1 MTYRSCT
8 VVFIA
13 LVLGAG
19 PALAW
24 QNWYRY
30 ENDSFVVYSDASTR
44 QVRNAVEHLELFRA
58 AVTQVANIAV
68 PADAPKVT
76 LVIVDSHARFHRI
89 IGSQYLS
96 GATFDIDGIPHIVAA
111 SGAKTRRMEES
122 LRHAYAHILL
132 AYKNYPYPP
141 WFDEGFAELV
151 TQTTFRNRNTT
162 FSLGEPSGR
171 RIWDKSMRPW
181 EEILGPDL
189 DFHSFEFVRDRSD
202 AHLQSWLLTHYFMLG
217 NDFGNAGQLQQYLDL
232 LAAGHDSVEAMETV
246 LGEPLE
252 VWARRLVRKHAN
264 EFQKYYTVE
273 LKVPPSYSRLSEREE
288 IPANEVEP
296 ILERI
301 RDTCQ

>member
-1 MTYRSCT
+1 M
-8 VVFIA
+8 A

-19 PALAW
+19 PAFAW

-30 ENDSFVVYSDASTR
+30 ENDTFVVYSDASRR

-58 AVTQVANIAV
+58 AVTQVANMTV

-89 IGSQYLS
+89 IGSQYLNS
-96 GATFDIDGIPHIVAA
+96 ATFYIDGIPHIAAA
-111 SGAKTRRMEES
+111 SGAKTDAMEGS

-132 AYKNYPYPP
+132 AYKKYPYPT
-141 WFDEGFAELV
+141 WFDEGFAEIM

-162 FSLGEPSGR
+162 FSLGEPTGR
-171 RIWDKSMRPW
+171 VVWDKSMRPW
-181 EEILGPDL
+181 EEILDPDL
-189 DFHSFEFVRDRSD
+189 EIHSIELVGDRSD
-202 AHLQSWLLTHYFMLG
+202 ARLQSWLLAHYFMLG
-217 NDFGNAGQLQQYLDL
+217 NDFGNAAQLQQYLDL
-232 LAAGHDSVEAMETV
+232 LAAGRDSVEAMEIV

-273 LKVPPSYSRLSEREE
+273 LKVPPSYSKLSDREAV
-288 IPANEVEP
+288 PASEVES
-296 ILERI
+296 LLDRI
-301 RDTCQ
+301 RDTRQHN